1 MLETDAGIARLLRLE
16 HPSNALEAID
26 SMLLG
31 KYTLVRLVFLLKAF
45 ALISLMLTGIVSD
58 RKRQPANALL
68 PIVTTLGGIAIAA
81 SA

>member
-1 MLETDAGIARLLRLE
+1 
-16 HPSNALEAID
+16 
-26 SMLLG
+26 MLLG